1 MFKTNVMMTASAV
14 VVCIGQVAS
23 AEFYSDPTGD
33 HGPDNTNLDIVQVG
47 VTNDADFV
55 YLDITTDGFEGWTKY
70 MVFLDYA
77 VGGITGNNNPWIRN
91 VDMGANAIDAFAGI
105 WVDGDGGSQTFTASN
120 NGNWNGSDLGSQITI
135 SGNKVSTKFSLDD
148 LGLGVG
154 DVIKFDVGTT
164 GTNNGDPATDLISIG
179 STAAS
184 WGGVATAGELRSYTL
199 VPAPGSLALLGL
211 AGFATRR
218 RRA

>member
-1 MFKTNVMMTASAV
+1 
-14 VVCIGQVAS
+14 
-23 AEFYSDPTGD
+23 
-33 HGPDNTNLDIVQVG
+33 
-47 VTNDADFV
+47 
-55 YLDITTDGFEGWTKY
+55 
-70 MVFLDYA
+70 
-77 VGGITGNNNPWIRN
+77 
-91 VDMGANAIDAFAGI
+91 MGTNAIDAFAGI

-164 GTNNGDPATDLISIG
+164 GENNGDPATDLISIG
-179 STAAS
+179 STAAT